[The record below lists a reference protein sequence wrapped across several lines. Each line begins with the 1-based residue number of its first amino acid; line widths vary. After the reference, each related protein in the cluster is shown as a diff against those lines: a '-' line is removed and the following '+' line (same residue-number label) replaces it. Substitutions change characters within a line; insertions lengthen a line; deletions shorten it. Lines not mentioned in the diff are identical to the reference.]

1 MAAPDRRAAAMSPL
15 RRPLRG
21 EVVRAP
27 GSTGPTVGGSPAGTA
42 GPDAAAAAPVAPPAG
57 SESSARAAIPP
68 LPPTAP
74 AAARRGPSAYDAAGR
89 PATGDHDVRRGL
101 RVAAGYSWRLI
112 VIGIAVYAVFLL
124 LGRLQFVAI
133 AVFVGLVLAALL
145 RPLADLLDRVLP
157 RGLAVALSLLLALV
171 VIAGIFTFIGA
182 SVAGSWSGL
191 SAQFSGGV
199 AEIQR
204 WLTQGPL
211 HLRSADL
218 TRLVEQGRSW
228 IGQHRGALIGQLAGG
243 AGVAAEIFAG
253 MALAVFCA
261 IFFIHSGDRMW
272 AWFLDQLPDGPRG
285 RWDSAGRAG
294 WTTFA
299 GYTRGIVVV
308 AATNGALVGIALGIL
323 RVPLALP
330 LALLVFFATFIP
342 LVGAPVALAVAT
354 VVALAARGPWIAIAV
369 LVLIVIIGQLEG
381 HVLQPLV
388 MSRAVHL
395 HPVAVG
401 LAVASGTVLAG
412 TIGAVVAVP
421 LIAVGWSVARQLRPS
436 VIETPPP
443 TPAAAAGT
451 DPGGG

>member
-1 MAAPDRRAAAMSPL
+1 VTAA
-15 RRPLRG
+15 
-21 EVVRAP
+21 
-27 GSTGPTVGGSPAGTA
+27 
-42 GPDAAAAAPVAPPAG
+42 
-57 SESSARAAIPP
+57 
-68 LPPTAP
+68 
-74 AAARRGPSAYDAAGR
+74 
-89 PATGDHDVRRGL
+89 HDVRRGL
-101 RVAAGYSWRLI
+101 RVAAGYSWRFI

-218 TRLVEQGRSW
+218 TRLVEQGRAW

-285 RWDSAGRAG
+285 RWDAAGRAG

-369 LVLIVIIGQLEG
+369 LVLIAIIGQLEG

-436 VIETPPP
+436 VIEAPPP
-443 TPAAAAGT
+443 TPTAAVGT
-451 DPGGG
+451 DPGWG